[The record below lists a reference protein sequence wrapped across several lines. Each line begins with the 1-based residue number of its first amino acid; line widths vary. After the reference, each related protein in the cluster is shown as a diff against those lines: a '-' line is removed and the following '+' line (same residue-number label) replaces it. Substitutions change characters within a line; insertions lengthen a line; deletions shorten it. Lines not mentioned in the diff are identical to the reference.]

1 MTIKPMTTEVII
13 PFALVKISG
22 LAPAKKNII
31 PPTINITTAITGTK
45 VNMTNLIILLIRT
58 KKSQNWQGQPG
69 VPHGTKP
76 SVGQLIR
83 AAKT

>member
-1 MTIKPMTTEVII
+1 MTTKPITTEVII
-13 PFALVKISG
+13 PFARVKVSG
-22 LAPAKKNII
+22 LAPPKKNII
-31 PPTINITTAITGTK
+31 PPTINITTAIAGTK
-45 VNMTNLIILLIRT
+45 VNMINLTILLIRT

-76 SVGQLIR
+76 SVGQLVR